1 MGLHKS
7 MSPFVL
13 VLLLSLPCFLLNV
26 CLAQDRAFFSG
37 NLSDSESIVSSF
49 RTFRFGF
56 FSPVN
61 STSRYAGI
69 WYNSIP
75 VQTVIWVAN
84 KDKPINDSSGVI
96 SVSEDGNLVVT
107 DGQRRILWSTNVS
120 AQVSANST
128 VAELL
133 DSGNLVLKDAN
144 TNAYLW
150 ESFKYPTDSWLPNM
164 LAGTN
169 ARTGGGNITITSW
182 KNPSDPSPGSYT
194 AALVLAAYPEIHILS
209 NDNNNATVWR
219 TGPWNGQM
227 FNGLPDKYT
236 GVFLYRFMVNDD
248 TNRSVTMSYAND
260 STLRYFY
267 MDYRGSVIRRDWSE
281 ARRGWTVGDQVPATE
296 CDIYRRC
303 GQFATCNSL
312 KTPPCSCIRGF
323 RPRDLIE
330 WNNGNYSGGCIRKV
344 PLQCERQNNNG
355 IADGFLRLKRMKL
368 PDLARR
374 SEASEQECL
383 RTCLQTCSCVA
394 CAHGLGYGCMVWN
407 GSLVDSQEMSASGMD
422 LYIRLAHSEIKM
434 PDRRPVIIGTS
445 LAGGIFVVAAF
456 GLLARHIVKKRR
468 ARKKGTDTEQIFER
482 VEALAGGSKGKLKE
496 LPLFEF
502 QVLAAATDN
511 FSLSNKLGQGGFGP
525 VYKGKLQEGQ
535 EIAVK
540 RLSRASGQGLEELV
554 NEVVVISK
562 LQHRNLVKLLGCC
575 IEGEER
581 MLVYEFMPNK
591 SLDYYLFDPVK
602 ARLLDWKTRFNII
615 NGICRGLLYLHR
627 DSRLRIIHRDLKASN
642 ILLDENLIPKIS
654 DFGLAKIFPG
664 NEDEANTRRVV
675 GTYGY
680 MSPEYAMR
688 GQFSEKS
695 DVFSL
700 GVILLEFV
708 SGRRNSNSTLLAYA
722 WSIWN
727 EGEISGL
734 VDPEIFDPLFEKEIC
749 KCVHI
754 GLLCVQEAA
763 NRRPSV
769 ATVCSMLSSEIAVL
783 PKPKHPA
790 FTLRDGVSEAE
801 SSENIDFNA
810 SINDVT
816 ITDVSG

>member
-1 MGLHKS
+1 
-7 MSPFVL
+7 MSSFVL
-13 VLLLSLPCFLLNV
+13 VLSLSCFYLNV
-26 CLAQDRAFFSG
+26 CVAHERAFFSG
-37 NLSDSESIVSSF
+37 NLSDSETILSSLGM
-49 RTFRFGF
+49 FRFGF

-61 STSRYAGI
+61 SASRYVGI

-84 KDKPINDSSGVI
+84 KDKPVNDSSGVI

-107 DGQRRILWSTNVS
+107 DGHMRVLWSTNLS
-120 AQVSANST
+120 TQVHAKST
-128 VAELL
+128 VLTELL
-133 DSGNLVLKDAN
+133 DSGNLVIKDSN
-144 TNAYLW
+144 TDAYLW
-150 ESFKYPTDSWLPNM
+150 ESFMYPTDSWLPNM
-164 LAGTN
+164 LVGTN

-182 KNPSDPSPGSYT
+182 KTPSDPSHGSYT
-194 AALVLAAYPEIHILS
+194 AALVLAAYPEIHIV
-209 NDNNNATVWR
+209 NNNNGTVWR
-219 TGPWNGQM
+219 SGPWNGQM

-248 TNRSVTMSYAND
+248 TNGSVTMSFAND
-260 STLRYFY
+260 SKLRHFY
-267 MDYRGSVIRRDWSE
+267 LDYRGSVIRRDWSE
-281 ARRGWTVGDQVPATE
+281 AKRNWTVGDQVPATE
-296 CDIYRRC
+296 CDVYRRC
-303 GQFATCNSL
+303 GQFATCNPL

-323 RPRDLIE
+323 SPKNLIE
-330 WNNGNYSGGCIRKV
+330 WNSGNSSGGCIRKV
-344 PLQCERQNNNG
+344 HLQCERQNSNESD
-355 IADGFLRLKRMKL
+355 ADGFLRLRKMKL
-368 PDLARR
+368 PDFARR
-374 SEASEQECL
+374 SEASEPECL
-383 RTCLQTCSCVA
+383 RTCLQTCSCTA
-394 CAHGLGYGCMVWN
+394 FAHGLGYGCMTWN
-407 GSLVDSQEMSASGMD
+407 VSLVDSQELSGVGMD
-422 LYIRLAHSEIKM
+422 LYIRLAHSET

-445 LAGGIFVVAAF
+445 LASGVFVVAAC
-456 GLLARHIVKKRR
+456 GLLVRRIVKKRR
-468 ARKKGTDTEQIFER
+468 GRKKGTEAEKIFER

-540 RLSRASGQGLEELV
+540 RLSQASGQGLEELV

-575 IEGEER
+575 IAGEER

-591 SLDYYLFDPVK
+591 SLDYYLFDPTK
-602 ARLLDWKTRFNII
+602 AKLLDWKTRFDII

-642 ILLDENLIPKIS
+642 ILLDGNLVPKIS
-654 DFGLAKIFPG
+654 DFGLAKIFSG
-664 NEDEANTRRVV
+664 DEDEAKTRRVV

-708 SGRRNSNSTLLAYA
+708 SGRRNSSSSLLACA
-722 WSIWN
+722 WSMWK
-727 EGEISGL
+727 EGEINGL
-734 VDPEIFDPLFEKEIC
+734 VDPEIFDTLFEKEIR

-769 ATVCSMLSSEIAVL
+769 ATVCSMLSSEIADI
-783 PKPKHPA
+783 PEPRHPA
-790 FTLRDGVSEAE
+790 FVSRNGVSEAE
-801 SSENIDFNA
+801 SPEA
-810 SINDVT
+810 SNNNVT
-816 ITDVSG
+816 ITDVSGR